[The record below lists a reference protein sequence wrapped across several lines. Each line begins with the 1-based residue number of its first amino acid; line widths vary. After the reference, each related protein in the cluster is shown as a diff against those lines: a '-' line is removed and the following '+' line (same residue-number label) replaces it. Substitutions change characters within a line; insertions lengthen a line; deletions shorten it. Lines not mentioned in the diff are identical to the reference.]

1 MAQASSYT
9 KLTELTAEQQAK
21 FKETATVLAQGKTAT
36 DGATTDINIPFSEF
50 SGGGGGG
57 SSSPYARDT
66 AEFGEVYQA
75 PAINPEYTFNYQA
88 VTVANNTYTIANGFK
103 PYIKYQDSEGT
114 INEIIATDAM
124 AIHISGDF
132 PMAVVCIKD
141 RPEMIENLPAGS
153 ELIDSRYVLRAI
165 RVFNGD
171 NELKRVYPVTIDNDT
186 ENQPQVSYSLK
197 NFAHAERIE
206 IHILGDTYTI
216 YSDIGEASGL
226 SA

>member
-1 MAQASSYT
+1 MARASSYT

-21 FKETATVLAQGKTAT
+21 FKETATILAQGKTTT
-36 DGATTDINIPFSEF
+36 DGATIDINIPFDEF
-50 SGGGGGG
+50 GGGGG
-57 SSSPYARDT
+57 SSSPYTRDT

-75 PAINPEYTFNYQA
+75 PAINPEYTWSYQD

-103 PYIKYQDSEGT
+103 PYISYHDSDDEFIELG
-114 INEIIATDAM
+114 ATNAM

-132 PMAVVCIKD
+132 PMAIVCIKD

-153 ELIDSRYVLRAI
+153 ELYQSFYDLLAI

-171 NELKRVYPVTIDNDT
+171 RELKRVYPLTVANDT
-186 ENQPQVSYSLK
+186 YEKQQASYGVNNLA
-197 NFAHAERIE
+197 NAERIE

-216 YSDIGEASGL
+216 YSDVGEIGGL
-226 SA
+226 ST